1 VVLTRVEDQGIRG
14 GDFIDDSADR
24 FACARVGSDN
34 PNHAQTFYGFR
45 TFLPSRLPLQ
55 ERGST

>member
-14 GDFIDDSADR
+14 GDRLSGLYR
-24 FACARVGSDN
+24 LRCAHEGSDN
-34 PNHAQTFYGFR
+34 PARSTRYYGFR